1 MQMHFNESNA
11 RCNTYTIL
19 WVLFNTTKHFNVMGK
34 VFIANLHI
42 LSNKIYGVS
51 VTILNQLPLLEAYIV
66 VWRKYDTVDSLPV
79 RIQMELL
86 HWFSF
91 DGIKS
96 LFRNAFVHKIT
107 IEIWKSKRILW
118 KKMNW
123 LLKLKVQIYFN
134 RSPFPRAKKQIY
146 KKN

>member
-1 MQMHFNESNA
+1 M
-11 RCNTYTIL
+11 
-19 WVLFNTTKHFNVMGK
+19 
-34 VFIANLHI
+34 FIANLHI

-91 DGIKS
+91 VGIKS

-107 IEIWKSKRILW
+107 IEIWKSKRI
-118 KKMNW
+118 
-123 LLKLKVQIYFN
+123 
-134 RSPFPRAKKQIY
+134 P
-146 KKN
+146 